1 MQKRF
6 IIKGMSCAACVSH
19 VEKAVKKLDGVYD
32 VNVSLLNNTLTLNT
46 DVVTDDQ
53 IMNAV
58 KKAGFKICIDDLN
71 YNKET
76 KTKKIKLVISII
88 FLILL
93 LYVAMGSMIGL
104 PLPSFLVGVNNSL
117 YFVLTQIIILIPILI
132 LNFNYFISGYDKL
145 FKGQPN
151 MDTLVAVGSTA
162 SIIYGIFATVMI
174 IIGLNN
180 KDYDLVHKY
189 HMDLYFESAG
199 TIVTVVS
206 IGKFIEAKSKGKT
219 SDSIKMILDLSGK
232 TAIILKDNK

>member
-76 KTKKIKLVISII
+76 KTKKIKL
-88 FLILL
+88 
-93 LYVAMGSMIGL
+93 
-104 PLPSFLVGVNNSL
+104 
-117 YFVLTQIIILIPILI
+117 
-132 LNFNYFISGYDKL
+132 
-145 FKGQPN
+145 
-151 MDTLVAVGSTA
+151 
-162 SIIYGIFATVMI
+162 
-174 IIGLNN
+174 
-180 KDYDLVHKY
+180 
-189 HMDLYFESAG
+189 E
-199 TIVTVVS
+199 
-206 IGKFIEAKSKGKT
+206 
-219 SDSIKMILDLSGK
+219 
-232 TAIILKDNK
+232 